1 LKLLL
6 TYLFLLLLNQFSL
19 FNKLYSRERKQRV
32 ASDPEVTSRSVY
44 VTGLAWETTD
54 EELAN
59 HFAQVGPVVK
69 ATILRQHRR
78 GSVKNSMGCG
88 VVEFQFPASAAA
100 AVTTFTESD
109 LGGRR
114 IRCRE
119 DRNPEDEYTALDGQ
133 ERPPQDNKPKTSFAT
148 SVPMEDREVDPNR
161 VFVSSLA
168 WETTKEELASFFS
181 AAGQV
186 VSAEV
191 LTTRKG
197 RSMGSAIVEFSNED
211 SAVKSIDMFTDV
223 MLNGRVI
230 AVRKCYK

>member
-1 LKLLL
+1 MFLI
-6 TYLFLLLLNQFSL
+6 LFCYDSHFLFS
-19 FNKLYSRERKQRV
+19 FSSRERKQRV
-32 ASDPEVTSRSVY
+32 ASDPDVTARSVY

-54 EELAN
+54 EELAA
-59 HFAQVGPVVK
+59 HFAQVGPVSK

-88 VVEFQFPASAAA
+88 VVEFQAPASAVA
-100 AVTTFTESD
+100 AVSTFAESE

-119 DRNPEDEYTALDGQ
+119 DRNPDDHGDESAAAAADGQ
-133 ERPPQDNKPKTSFAT
+133 EKKLGKAKSTYAS
-148 SVPMEDREVDPNR
+148 SVPLEDREVEPNR

-186 VSAEV
+186 VYAEV
-191 LTTRKG
+191 LTTKKG
-197 RSMGSAIVEFSNED
+197 RSMGSGIVEFSDEA
-211 SAVKSIDMFTDV
+211 SATKSIDMFTDV
-223 MLNGRVI
+223 MLNGRAI

>member
-1 LKLLL
+1 M
-6 TYLFLLLLNQFSL
+6 T
-19 FNKLYSRERKQRV
+19 
-32 ASDPEVTSRSVY
+32 ARSVY

-59 HFAQVGPVVK
+59 HFAQVGPVNK
-69 ATILRQHRR
+69 ATILRLHRR
-78 GSVKNSMGCG
+78 GTVKNSMGCG
-88 VVEFQFPASAAA
+88 VVEFESPGSAAA
-100 AVTTFTESD
+100 AVATFAETE

-119 DRNPEDEYTALDGQ
+119 DRNPDDENAAADSP
-133 ERPPQDNKPKTSFAT
+133 ERHTEKPKTSFAT
-148 SVPMEDREVDPNR
+148 SVPIEDREVDPNR

-181 AAGQV
+181 AAGRV

-191 LTTRKG
+191 LTTKKG
-197 RSMGSAIVEFSNED
+197 RSMGSGIVEFSDEA
-211 SAVKSIDMFTDV
+211 SAIKSIDMFTDV
-223 MLNGRVI
+223 MLNGRAI